1 MHYGVCRRVSGI
13 GYRVSGMGYRVSGM
27 GYGVE
32 FKDSKASVEFSIIRI
47 KWGAR
52 QIQATG
58 PLDIVI
64 SEFKIG
70 LGLQN
75 GIGCRVVFS
84 RQFSVFSSQSAINR
98 KFLILN

>member
-70 LGLQN
+70 LGLQK
-75 GIGCRVVFS
+75 GIGYQVWGIRYGVWGMGLNLKFR
-84 RQFSVFSSQSAINR
+84 RQC
-98 KFLILN
+98 

>member
-1 MHYGVCRRVSGI
+1 
-13 GYRVSGMGYRVSGM
+13 M

-52 QIQATG
+52 QIQATV

-70 LGLQN
+70 LGLQK
-75 GIGCRVVFS
+75 GVRYRVSGFGL
-84 RQFSVFSSQSAINR
+84 RT
-98 KFLILN
+98 KL